1 MKNVK
6 RLNFVS
12 ILVVLFCIST
22 VGVSQAFNPQ
32 PDPPGSVA
40 LGITANQTARL
51 SVAYPHSSLFVPPIE
66 IAITMSF
73 IDADG
78 NTLLS
83 QGATLQPGLTVHL
96 DLPGTDLLFIDSERE
111 QIRARVDC
119 LGDMGARLTCNGN
132 TRASLELFNNGSG
145 RTTILVPVTT
155 TFLPPDQIVTTR
167 PTGPAGPTVT
177 TRTTP

>member
-1 MKNVK
+1 MKSIK
-6 RLNFVS
+6 KLIFVS
-12 ILVVLFCIST
+12 VLGAFFCISI

-32 PDPPGSVA
+32 PDPPGSLP
-40 LGITANQTARL
+40 LGITGNQTARL
-51 SVAYPHSSLFVPPIE
+51 SVAYPHSSLFVPPVE
-66 IAITMSF
+66 IGITMSF

-78 NTLLS
+78 NTLVS
-83 QGATLQPGLTVHL
+83 QGATLLPGLTVHL
-96 DLPGTDLLFIDSERE
+96 DLPGTDLLLGVSDRE

-119 LGDMGARLTCNGN
+119 LGDMGARLICNGN
-132 TRASLELFNNGSG
+132 TRASLEIFNTGSG
-145 RTTILVPVTT
+145 RTTLVVPVAT